1 MSDTLAWSDSLCNK
15 NKSHKSLDSR
25 YSIRIMA
32 LIDNATRRESEMTK
46 FQAGDKVFF
55 NGDFEGIVLGYY
67 TAGMIEVR
75 GQRGVVCIPE
85 CDARLR

>member
-1 MSDTLAWSDSLCNK
+1 
-15 NKSHKSLDSR
+15 
-25 YSIRIMA
+25 
-32 LIDNATRRESEMTK
+32 MTK